1 MIENKIM
8 TMESAILLMKHI
20 GHWNDLKGNFVQT
33 FDYSSLNKRVQE
45 MIVEEDKKKEEKDE
59 KLLVDLCE
67 CYLLFN
73 SFASSEMISICM
85 PCLLKVALKKEE
97 NMETQKDVEMALLAF
112 GTIWYCKTEEDQYL
126 DEIKE
131 IIQYHKEH
139 RNLTQLSYQSA
150 WELLINQIWLET
162 LDSFFD
168 SCKLWNEECAELVSR
183 IERMFWVAREN
194 DRIISNKCICAFG
207 SAALN
212 RTVEIGDLLIEGVV
226 GAVLE
231 GVLQSNDEYSRID
244 VCLLFFENVADRLK
258 DKEEKESEEA
268 KRKEMKRKVFEKM
281 EEEGYED
288 WVMGLSFCIAKGS
301 RDIFLI
307 ERYSDHFI
315 YL

>member
-1 MIENKIM
+1 MTIAKQFTKLLSELDDCDEDGQKQKIEEMDIIMKVMDKKEFESVISEELFNKIGKMIENKIM

-150 WELLINQIWLET
+150 WELLINQMY
-162 LDSFFD
+162 FD
-168 SCKLWNEECAELVSR
+168 SS
-183 IERMFWVAREN
+183 
-194 DRIISNKCICAFG
+194 FG
-207 SAALN
+207 GCC
-212 RTVEIGDLLIEGVV
+212 E
-226 GAVLE
+226 
-231 GVLQSNDEYSRID
+231 
-244 VCLLFFENVADRLK
+244 
-258 DKEEKESEEA
+258 
-268 KRKEMKRKVFEKM
+268 
-281 EEEGYED
+281 
-288 WVMGLSFCIAKGS
+288 
-301 RDIFLI
+301 
-307 ERYSDHFI
+307 
-315 YL
+315 